1 MLHFVDVQP
10 SLRDDVI
17 RVLHTC
23 NILHHRY
30 TSYEYTVRGTFF
42 WGAFVPER
50 NLSKMSHHWRQ
61 AWWFSRLTSLIMI
74 ALENNWLARTFPIQ
88 LISHQLNS
96 PTNWLFWMGI
106 HTTVV
111 LNTKPHNRKDV
122 KTSRFLTLTQYFCV
136 KHVEEPYLK
145 SRWKIWQAAMLLT
158 LAGGCI
164 FYCSVQWSGLYSQIQ
179 RIVQCR
185 QCIFFAMQSI
195 SFCAVNPKQCSQC
208 RGKTQL
214 CICHLLWLKTQNI
227 KLNHI
232 FCQKYVF

>member
-17 RVLHTC
+17 CVLHTC

-145 SRWKIWQAAMLLT
+145 KQMKNMAGCHAAHISWRLHFLL
-158 LAGGCI
+158 
-164 FYCSVQWSGLYSQIQ
+164 Q
-179 RIVQCR
+179 RAVKWIVQSNS
-185 QCIFFAMQSI
+185 AH
-195 SFCAVNPKQCSQC
+195 CAVPSVHFFCNAVNFFLCSESQAVQPMQ
-208 RGKTQL
+208 GKNSAL
-214 CICHLLWLKTQNI
+214 HLSPPLTQNS
-227 KLNHI
+227 
-232 FCQKYVF
+232 KY